1 MRSVSVVLDIDI
13 DMRTK
18 KLLTTQTRCILYIV
32 VDIVNLVSALSLTT
46 RLGVVLLVE

>member
-1 MRSVSVVLDIDI
+1 MRSVSVVLDYA

-18 KLLTTQTRCILYIV
+18 KLLTIQTRCILYIV